1 MLIIDFVL
9 MTFMFMHPYT
19 YMAFKKK
26 KPINTYTTHALQT
39 G

>member
-1 MLIIDFVL
+1 MYIIDFVL

-26 KPINTYTTHALQT
+26 TINTYTTHALQT